1 MPNLRKFNRDGRLP
15 FVDSRQHRLFNQSH
29 VTGSFSVVY
38 GDNFSTWVGW
48 LVPRLTPLVFLS
60 GNPATNDGIVRQLI
74 RIGYD
79 RLTGYV
85 WGDLEAWVQAGLPTE
100 GTDPVDV
107 DTLQKSQQQSP
118 DTLILDVRQHNE
130 FQSGHIQ
137 GSLNIELGE
146 LTEHLD
152 GLPRELPIVVLCAS
166 SVRATIAGSI
176 LRRDG
181 RDNIRV
187 VEIDG
192 APQ

>member
-1 MPNLRKFNRDGRLP
+1 M
-15 FVDSRQHRLFNQSH
+15 
-29 VTGSFSVVY
+29 
-38 GDNFSTWVGW
+38 
-48 LVPRLTPLVFLS
+48 VPRLTPLVFLS

-74 RIGYD
+74 PIGYD

-85 WGDLEAWVQAGLPTE
+85 WGDLQAWVQAGLPTE

-118 DTLILDVRQHNE
+118 DTLILDVRQLNE

-152 GLPRELPIVVLCAS
+152 GLPGELPIVVLCAPVCGQPS
-166 SVRATIAGSI
+166 QAAFCGGMAETTSGWWK
-176 LRRDG
+176 
-181 RDNIRV
+181 
-187 VEIDG
+187 
-192 APQ
+192 